1 MRSGLRKSSKV
12 GCVALLFVLVGCQG
26 TEDQEAT
33 QQLSSALVRGTGGA
47 GGAGDSLDLLTTY
60 TARCEAATG
69 IHVPTF
75 DCTKGVEV
83 PQGTSFD
90 ELVDDNG
97 EGIPAGI
104 AGTRVT
110 RPPTADRSATSNGS

>member
-26 TEDQEAT
+26 AEDQEAT

-83 PQGTSFD
+83 RRGRPSTSSLTTTARGFP
-90 ELVDDNG
+90 LAS
-97 EGIPAGI
+97 PAP
-104 AGTRVT
+104 A
-110 RPPTADRSATSNGS
+110 